1 VIWSS
6 SCRIKASGIKP
17 RLSWRPSAAAA
28 LVTQVQEQQ
37 TAALHSITARMAE
50 ATEAARRMATA
61 VAVAQQL
68 GRQQLA
74 PLVHLLVAAAV
85 LRMV

>member
-1 VIWSS
+1 
-6 SCRIKASGIKP
+6 
-17 RLSWRPSAAAA
+17 
-28 LVTQVQEQQ
+28 
-37 TAALHSITARMAE
+37 MAE